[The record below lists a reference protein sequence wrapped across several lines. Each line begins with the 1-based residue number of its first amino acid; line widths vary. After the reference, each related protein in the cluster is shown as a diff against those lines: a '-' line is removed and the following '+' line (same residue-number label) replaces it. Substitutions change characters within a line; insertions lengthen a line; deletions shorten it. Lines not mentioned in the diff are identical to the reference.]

1 MRVHDLNEELLNEL
15 NMDDVKKDAK
25 KSLMEQ
31 KKQSIVLP
39 KLLKTNSMI
48 ISKPLRY

>member
-31 KKQSIVLP
+31 KKQ
-39 KLLKTNSMI
+39 
-48 ISKPLRY
+48 